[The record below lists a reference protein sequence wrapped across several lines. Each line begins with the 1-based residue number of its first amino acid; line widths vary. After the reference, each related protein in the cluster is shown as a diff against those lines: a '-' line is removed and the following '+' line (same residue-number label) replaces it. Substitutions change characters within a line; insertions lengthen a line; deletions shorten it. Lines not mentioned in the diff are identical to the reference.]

1 MRTHRLSPSLLEA
14 LLNLMQVQ
22 PRDRILELECGQGEM
37 SVALASRVPE
47 GMVLAMDASPDRVQ
61 QARVR
66 ARDLDN
72 VMFLLREAAAIPWRE
87 DFFSKA
93 LSHGFPTDL
102 QDVLRVLTPGGVFY
116 LASEPRPH
124 SDDVPHERASG
135 EELEQEWA
143 GRLEAAGL
151 GLIQARHL
159 PEDCTVLMGEKPA

>member
-1 MRTHRLSPSLLEA
+1 MRAHRLSPSLLEA

-72 VMFLLREAAAIPWRE
+72 VMFLLREAAAIPWKE
-87 DFFSKA
+87 GFFFKA
-93 LSHGFPTDL
+93 LSHGFPPDL
-102 QDVLRVLTPGGVFY
+102 QDVLRVLTPGGLLY
-116 LASEPRPH
+116 LAPEPRPH
-124 SDDVPHERASG
+124 SDDVSHEPAPR
-135 EELEQEWA
+135 EEWEQEWA

-151 GLIQARHL
+151 GAIQAHHL